1 MSGEI
6 RIPTDPIGRKIFGH
20 LVGIGVNPDAVSQ
33 VLSNASELK
42 ADVKDFKEVAL
53 ELNRTMK
60 EMTTTMQELNRNL
73 KGVS

>member
-6 RIPTDPIGRKIFGH
+6 KIPNDPIGRKIFGH

-33 VLSNASELK
+33 ALSNASELK
-42 ADVKDFKEVAL
+42 GDVKDFKETVV

-60 EMTTTMQELNRNL
+60 EMTATMQELNRNL
-73 KGVS
+73 KGGS